1 MRHVG
6 DGADFR
12 RPPLWM
18 LLVFAIAPLGARQG
32 ALPGPVAPVPLS
44 AGLTFTITSHTALV
58 AGTGSVPVADTE
70 IVYAVVDSDENR
82 IVFRFSVSAPN
93 DATAGR
99 LLEGVPRSFDRTV
112 RREDLRAAARLTVL
126 VSSTD
131 PTVVPG
137 GQTFATTSGAVLRA
151 LHASGTV
158 AFVLGVNE
166 PEHGLAALANLTAIA
181 RSGIDRSGGAPVIA
195 SCVSALLSSLSAS

>member
-58 AGTGSVPVADTE
+58 AGTGSGPLADTE
-70 IVYAVVDSDENR
+70 IVYAGVASDENR
-82 IVFRFSVSAPN
+82 FVFRFAASAPN
-93 DATAGR
+93 DATPAR
-99 LLEGVPRSFDRTV
+99 LPEAVPRSCERT
-112 RREDLRAAARLTVL
+112 
-126 VSSTD
+126 
-131 PTVVPG
+131 
-137 GQTFATTSGAVLRA
+137 
-151 LHASGTV
+151 
-158 AFVLGVNE
+158 
-166 PEHGLAALANLTAIA
+166 
-181 RSGIDRSGGAPVIA
+181 
-195 SCVSALLSSLSAS
+195 